1 VFWDY
6 ILGNRWCSVLQCA
19 TEVVAGC
26 VAEVVAVCCRCLDIK
41 PAGFL
46 K

>member
-1 VFWDY
+1 M
-6 ILGNRWCSVLQCA
+6 LQCA
-19 TEVVAGC
+19 TEVVAAC
-26 VAEVVAVCCRCLDIK
+26 VAEVVAGCVAVCCRCLDIK